1 MCGAAWAVTRSSGSA
16 RDGVLADVNSA
27 TWYRSG
33 NPDGVAKP
41 PKGVRLG
48 GPPRWEKISDR
59 PTWTWFDHRMHP
71 GSVRVGQQSIDSQSR
86 ARLDESKIPG
96 RLGAEPLDVTGHVEY
111 RPCAGTWS
119 PTWTG
124 RPSPRPASR
133 CSCCTAACP
142 ACTW

>member
-1 MCGAAWAVTRSSGSA
+1 MTPFIRIGPR
-16 RDGVLADVNSA
+16 GVLADVNSA

-48 GPPRWEKISDR
+48 GPPRWERISSR

-86 ARLDESKIPG
+86 ARLDEWRIPG
-96 RLGAEPLDVTGHVEY
+96 RLGAGRLDVTGHVEY
-111 RPCAGTWS
+111 RPLRGNVVTDLDGLARA
-119 PTWTG
+119 
-124 RPSPRPASR
+124 RPGGPGAAAARPPAR
-133 CSCCTAACP
+133 